1 MYAAML
7 SVTSR
12 DSQWLQW
19 LADGCSHKRLFRTN
33 MNLILTLG
41 DKT

>member
-12 DSQWLQW
+12 DSQWLQCLANGW
-19 LADGCSHKRLFRTN
+19 LMVAVIKDCLE
-33 MNLILTLG
+33 LT
-41 DKT
+41 